1 MFELQLDDPNVFH
14 NSIGIISEVIQEA
27 TFEISKNGIELK
39 AMDPANI
46 SMVVLKLLP
55 SAFSKYDIKETEEIT
70 LNLDNLKQA
79 LRRAKPSD
87 ILTLSSDRNKLKITL
102 SGKSTKDFLIPLLDE
117 TKKKREIP
125 SLDFKAK
132 AELDAIEF
140 EDYINDSAIVGEALT
155 LEARP
160 EKLIFS
166 SGESN
171 SKVKIVL
178 EKGKDALLNIDVKD
192 PNKAIYA
199 IEYLKKIAKSSK
211 ISRSVN
217 IQFSSNY
224 PIRLDYKALD
234 KGQLSFILAP
244 RIENE

>member
-1 MFELQLDDPNVFH
+1 MFELQLTDSAIFH
-14 NSIGIISEVIQEA
+14 NSIGIVSEFIQEA
-27 TFEISKNGIELK
+27 TFEVSKDGIEMK

-55 SAFSKYDIKETEEIT
+55 SAFSKYEVKEKEEIT
-70 LNLDNLKQA
+70 LNLDNLRQA
-79 LRRAKPSD
+79 LKRAKGSD
-87 ILTLSSDRNKLKITL
+87 VLTLSSDRNKLKITL
-102 SGKSTKDFLIPLLDE
+102 AGKSTKNFLIPLLDE

-125 SLDFKAK
+125 NLDFKAK
-132 AELDAIEF
+132 AEVDAIEF
-140 EDYINDSAIVGEALT
+140 EDYINDAAIVGDALM
-155 LEARP
+155 LEARSD
-160 EKLIFS
+160 KLVFS
-166 SGESN
+166 SGESS

-199 IEYLKKIAKSSK
+199 IDYLKKIAKSSK
-211 ISRSVN
+211 IASTVSLK
-217 IQFSSNY
+217 FTANY